1 MRCKG
6 NVSLA
11 VPCGQSASAG
21 LRQPKSSKSSQGIS
35 QGDQALPMDL
45 RNIALVVTLAN
56 FKQRIELLG
65 AQRVRRIM
73 NHLCTIS
80 KIGRA

>member
-1 MRCKG
+1 
-6 NVSLA
+6 
-11 VPCGQSASAG
+11 
-21 LRQPKSSKSSQGIS
+21 
-35 QGDQALPMDL
+35 MDL

-65 AQRVRRIM
+65 AQRVSRIM